1 MHKLRPRALR
11 LITCSDLLPEF
22 ARYSLPLFAG
32 LSIDGQPGARLVG
45 GLEVARS
52 PERWQELQR
61 RA

>member
-1 MHKLRPRALR
+1 M